1 MTRLFQIFFIFM
13 VLVGCNKSNATTCNI
28 NPSSSTGYIRFK
40 INGIQKECKVNF
52 SSISS
57 NGIYQGVAKK
67 TATDPKEGVAISIQ
81 NIVLEGTNIITST
94 STSIIVIN
102 TGGGVNDTWLA
113 GLDTP
118 NSTFQ
123 FIITKYKS
131 SSPTSK
137 YISGTFS
144 GTLINEMTNE
154 KAIISDGII
163 YNPNAE

>member
-1 MTRLFQIFFIFM
+1 M
-13 VLVGCNKSNATTCNI
+13 
-28 NPSSSTGYIRFK
+28 
-40 INGIQKECKVNF
+40 
-52 SSISS
+52 
-57 NGIYQGVAKK
+57 
-67 TATDPKEGVAISIQ
+67 
-81 NIVLEGTNIITST
+81 
-94 STSIIVIN
+94 
-102 TGGGVNDTWLA
+102 NDTWLA